1 MVKQTK
7 TFKKGNVTKKAL
19 SAILAASMVMTSS
32 SFVMAAPVDVVV
44 ETEAV
49 DTAAEE
55 VAVGAEEAEAVE
67 EAEVFEEENVGNT
80 LSSIT
85 VTVTPGSKYNFGA
98 EVRPDVSVSAKVNNS
113 ANITILPASEYS
125 VAYSDNKEAGYGT
138 VTVSFDQNV
147 YQDQKPVV
155 QTFLIDKF
163 TLTGGNKGNTTI
175 KLKDKP
181 EGYVYNGEVQK
192 PEIESIVV
200 KNANV
205 DHKYT
210 AADCEVVA
218 VTGSDMKSAGTQE
231 YTIKMNNKNFTV
243 GTNMTFSIPISA
255 CEFKAGNVSVSSKTA
270 PAGITV
276 DEAKKYVV
284 IKNQKGEVLDN
295 SNFDITFY
303 DSTGKAVSSSPT
315 KLYKGSYTAEVSVKD
330 GKSGN
335 YVGTAKLTTPFTVT
349 GNVLE
354 AAVEQAEI
362 KVDTDY
368 STENNFGEP
377 KKTADGYTIEY
388 IGVEQHISKV
398 TLPSSIDKSNYDID
412 EATVTK
418 GTNAGDVLTATIIG
432 KNALAGESAV
442 VSVKIVPRVIKE
454 SDFCDIYKSTAT
466 PQGDDW
472 FKYKAVLGEKL
483 DGSVSDNAIV
493 NIKFWDYSETGSDKY
508 TKNLEEG
515 KDYSYTVDKSSQ
527 TIVLTGKGNFT
538 TVNPDT
544 KTDTISLGYHT
555 EDKVQLG
562 DPNIVVTVNGT
573 YKYTG
578 KPVTP
583 TDVTV
588 VDKTTGTATTLVKGQ
603 DYDLSFGTNTDAGKG
618 VIIIV
623 PAAKNQN
630 CRYAGSKAV
639 KFDIVGEDI
648 ANVAVVKDLKDV
660 ALTATSKRQK
670 PVVTFKNGNALIEN
684 TDYTVKYYK
693 NGKEVTSDIDN
704 SGAFASTGTIT
715 VEVNGK
721 GRYTGKITKTYNI
734 TGYDITSATVEE
746 IKDQVYT
753 GSAIEPEVKVTGQV
767 DKNGKLVGRGGIAKI
782 FIKGVD
788 YTVEYSNNVEAG
800 TAHVL
805 IKGIGKYSGEIAKT
819 FKITG
824 VMNQNIEVLAAQE
837 RDLGNGSRTLNSK
850 PTKIKYTAKTDV
862 TFESS
867 NEDVVTVDAE
877 GNIKYTGLGEAT
889 ITIKAAAQNGYEAAT
904 KELKVVVKLAK
915 PSFTP
920 FSKNNAFTLTSST
933 VKGAEKFEVEYATKK
948 DFSNKKSKTFTAT
961 SGKVRQV
968 KVSAGD
974 KTTYYVRVRA
984 ISGTTKSAWSNV
996 KTVATK

>member
-32 SFVMAAPVDVVV
+32 SFVMAAPVEVEDVAV
-44 ETEAV
+44 E
-49 DTAAEE
+49 AAAE
-55 VAVGAEEAEAVE
+55 VAVGAEETEAVE
-67 EAEVFEEENVGNT
+67 EAETAAEEKVGRV
-80 LSSIT
+80 LSNIT
-85 VTVTPGSKYNFGA
+85 VTVTPGSTYNFGA
-98 EVRPDVSVSAKVNNS
+98 EVRPNVTVKAKVDGAAS
-113 ANITILPASEYS
+113 ATPVPTNEYS

-138 VTVSFDQNV
+138 VTVTFDQDV
-147 YQDQKPVV
+147 YQGQKPVT
-155 QTFLIDKF
+155 QTFAI
-163 TLTGGNKGNTTI
+163 NKLRLNSGNTTI
-175 KLKDKP
+175 KVKDKP
-181 EGYVYNGEVQK
+181 EGYVYTGEVQK

-200 KNANV
+200 KNTADNTE
-205 DHKYT
+205 HKYT

-218 VTGSDMKSAGTQE
+218 VAGSDMKSVGPQK

-243 GTNMTFSIPISA
+243 DTDDTNMTFSIQISA

-295 SNFDITFY
+295 SNFNIIFY
-303 DSTGKAVSSSPT
+303 DSTGKAVST
-315 KLYKGSYTAEVSVKD
+315 NLYKGSYTAEVSVE
-330 GKSGN
+330 GGASGN

-368 STENNFGEP
+368 HTENNFGKP

-388 IGVEQHISKV
+388 IGVEQYISKV
-398 TLPSSIDKSNYDID
+398 TLPSSIDESNYAID

-454 SDFCDIYKSTAT
+454 SDFCDIYEESTAT
-466 PQGDDW
+466 PQDDDW

-578 KPVTP
+578 KLVTP

-603 DYDLSFGTNTDAGKG
+603 DYDLRYGNTKYDNIKAGKG
-618 VIIIV
+618 VITII
-623 PAAKNQN
+623 PFNANPN
-630 CRYAGSKAV
+630 CRYRGSKEVEFA
-639 KFDIVGEDI
+639 IAGEDI
-648 ANVAVVKDLKDV
+648 ANVAVVKDLKNV
-660 ALTATSKRQK
+660 ALTAPSRKQV
-670 PVVTFKNGNALIEN
+670 PVVTFKNGN
-684 TDYTVKYYK
+684 TVPSDGYVVKYYK
-693 NGKEVTSDIDN
+693 NGKEVTSDN
-704 SGAFASTGTIT
+704 GAFASTGTIT
-715 VEVNGK
+715 VEINGTN
-721 GRYTGKITKTYNI
+721 RYTGKITKTYNI

-753 GSAIEPEVKVTGQV
+753 GAAIEPEVKVTGQV
-767 DKNGKLVGRGGIAKI
+767 DNDGKLVGSGGIAKI

-984 ISGTTKSAWSNV
+984 ISGTTKSAWSTV